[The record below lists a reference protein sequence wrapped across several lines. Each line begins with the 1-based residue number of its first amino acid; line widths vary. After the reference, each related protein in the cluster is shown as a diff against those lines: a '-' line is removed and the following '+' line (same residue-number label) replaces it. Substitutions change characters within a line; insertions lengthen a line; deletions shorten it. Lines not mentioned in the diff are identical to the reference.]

1 MFDSPVELLEKIQL
15 REDTYLEVK
24 EVRFAGQRVTDP
36 HRNSFADTIATF
48 ANTRGGVFVLGV
60 DNKTYDVV
68 GIPLDRLELVSNF
81 IREVCNDSLVPPL
94 ETFVVEHLRLP
105 SYTGEELAVIKV
117 DVPQSLF
124 VHRSPGG
131 YLHRVGNAKRAMSTE
146 YLARLSQQRS
156 QTRLIR
162 FDEQT
167 VKGASFADLEPE
179 LIERFRIDGAQD
191 DQQTLA
197 RKLGM
202 AMKLDSGE
210 LHPTVTGVLLGINQQ
225 TPWLPHAYIQ
235 AVAYRGRNVP
245 ESMELEWYQLDASD
259 LTGPLDRQIFSACQ
273 FVVRNQMVYAR
284 KEMGRMDQPQYDMTA
299 VFEAVVNA
307 VAHRDYSMSGT
318 RIRLHMFSDRIE
330 LYSPGELPNT
340 MTVDD
345 LAYRQ
350 SSRNETLTSLLA
362 RCPVP
367 EGVSGLET
375 PRTFVMDRRGNGV
388 PVILEKS
395 EKLSGK
401 RPVYDM
407 LGEAELRLTIYAAE
421 PDLD

>member
-1 MFDSPVELLEKIQL
+1 MFDIPAELLEKIQL

-24 EVRFAGQRVTDP
+24 EVRFAGQRVNDP
-36 HRNSFADTIATF
+36 HRNSFADTIAAF

-60 DNKTYDVV
+60 DDKTYDVV
-68 GIPLDRLELVSNF
+68 GVPLDRIELVSNF
-81 IREVCNDSLVPPL
+81 VREVCNDSLVPPL
-94 ETFVVEHLRLP
+94 ETFFVEHLRLP
-105 SYTGEELAVIKV
+105 SYTGEELAVVKI

-146 YLARLSQQRS
+146 YLTRLFQQRS

-162 FDEQT
+162 FDEQI
-167 VKGASFADLEPE
+167 VQGASFADLESE
-179 LIERFRIDGAQD
+179 LIERFRIDGARD

-202 AMKLDSGE
+202 VMKLDSGE
-210 LHPTVTGVLLGINQQ
+210 LHPSVTGVLLGSNQ
-225 TPWLPHAYIQ
+225 PRLWLPHAYIQ

-245 ESMELEWYQLDASD
+245 ESMESEWYQLDASD
-259 LTGPLDRQIFSACQ
+259 LMGPLDRQIFDACQ
-273 FVVRNQMVYAR
+273 FVVRNQKVHAR
-284 KEMGRMDQPQYDMTA
+284 KQIGRMDQPQYDMTA

-340 MTVDD
+340 MTIDD
-345 LAYRQ
+345 LSYRQ

-367 EGVSGLET
+367 QGVSGLET
-375 PRTFVMDRRGNGV
+375 PRSFVMDRRGNGV

-421 PDLD
+421 PDRE

>member
-1 MFDSPVELLEKIQL
+1 MFDSPAELLEKIQL

-24 EVRFAGQRVTDP
+24 EVRFSGQRVNDP
-36 HRNSFADTIATF
+36 HRDSFADTIAAF

-68 GIPLDRLELVSNF
+68 GIPLDRIELVTNF
-81 IREVCNDSLVPPL
+81 VCEVCKDSLAPPL
-94 ETFVVEHLRLP
+94 ETFLVEHLRLP
-105 SYTGEELAVIKV
+105 SYTGEELAVVKV

-131 YLHRVGNAKRAMSTE
+131 YLHRVGNAKRVMSPE
-146 YLARLSQQRS
+146 YLARLIQQRS

-162 FDEQT
+162 FDEQP
-167 VKGASFADLEPE
+167 VQGASFADLEPA

-191 DQQTLA
+191 DQETLA
-197 RKLGM
+197 CKLGM
-202 AMKLDSGE
+202 AKKPNSGE
-210 LHPTVTGVLLGINQQ
+210 LRPTVTGVLLGADQPTQ
-225 TPWLPHAYIQ
+225 WLPHAYIQ
-235 AVAYRGRNVP
+235 AVAYRGKSVP
-245 ESMELEWYQLDASD
+245 ESMETEWYQLDASD
-259 LTGPLDRQIFSACQ
+259 LMGPLDHQIFGACQ
-273 FVVRNQMVYAR
+273 FVARNQKVRAR
-284 KEMGRMDQPQYDMTA
+284 KETGRQDQPQYDITA

-307 VAHRDYSMSGT
+307 VAHRDYSIYGT

-330 LYSPGELPNT
+330 LYSPGALPNT

-362 RCPVP
+362 RCLVP

-375 PRTFVMDRRGNGV
+375 PRMFVMDRRGNGV
-388 PVILEKS
+388 PVILAKS
-395 EKLSGK
+395 ENLSHK
-401 RPVYDM
+401 RPVYEM
-407 LGEAELRLTIYAAE
+407 LGDTELRLTIYAAE
-421 PDLD
+421 PDDE

>member
-24 EVRFAGQRVTDP
+24 EVRFAGQRVNDP
-36 HRNSFADTIATF
+36 HRNSCADTIAAF
-48 ANTRGGVFVLGV
+48 ANTRGGVFILGV
-60 DNKTYDVV
+60 DDKSFDVV
-68 GIPLDRLELVSNF
+68 GIPIDRIELVTNF
-81 IREVCNDSLVPPL
+81 ICEVCKDSLVPPL
-94 ETFVVEHLRLP
+94 ETFIVEHLRLP
-105 SYTGEELAVIKV
+105 SYTGEELAVVKV

-124 VHRSPGG
+124 VHRSPSG
-131 YLHRVGNAKRAMSTE
+131 YLHRAGNAKRAMSTE
-146 YLARLSQQRS
+146 YFARLLQQRS

-167 VKGASFADLEPE
+167 VQGATLADLEAE

-202 AMKLDSGE
+202 AKKLDSGE
-210 LHPTVTGVLLGINQQ
+210 LRPTVTGVLLGANQP
-225 TPWLPHAYIQ
+225 TRWLPHAYIQ
-235 AVAYRGRNVP
+235 AVAYRGKSIP
-245 ESMELEWYQLDASD
+245 EAMESEWYQLDASD
-259 LTGPLDRQIFSACQ
+259 LEGPLDRLVFSACQ
-273 FVVRNQMVYAR
+273 FVARNQKVRAK
-284 KEMGRMDQPQYDMTA
+284 KETGRMDQPQYDLTA

-307 VAHRDYSMSGT
+307 VAHRDYSMHGS

-330 LYSPGELPNT
+330 LYSPGALSNT

-362 RCPVP
+362 RCRIP
-367 EGVSGLET
+367 EGILGLDT
-375 PRTFVMDRRGNGV
+375 PRTSIMDRRGNGV
-388 PVILEKS
+388 PIILSKS
-395 EKLSGK
+395 EKVSHK
-401 RPVYDM
+401 RPIYDV
-407 LGEAELRLTIYAAE
+407 LGDAELRLTIYAAE
-421 PDLD
+421 HVND